1 MVARGGGRE
10 RGRGRGPTKLY
21 VYKSVCGGTVCTA
34 GHKSH
39 WLPSEVYT
47 LSTPAETNGENQYQ
61 TKCVQTSKL
70 WTEISPSQPCE
81 SCLIVQTFI
90 IIQRNS
96 FTVGSLVLSKE
107 KWNKK
112 KPNKEIQNFLWLWGF
127 LLFYRLN
134 VPLSEPAGQFRFETN
149 NNNWHH

>member
-1 MVARGGGRE
+1 MRGQLVVGKNRQSDRKSVDIVAVMLGRGWWVRRE
-10 RGRGRGPTKLY
+10 RGGRGPTKLY
-21 VYKSVCGGTVCTA
+21 VYKSVAGGTVCTA

-47 LSTPAETNGENQYQ
+47 LSTPAETHGENQYQ

-70 WTEISPSQPCE
+70 WTEISPSHPCQT
-81 SCLIVQTFI
+81 CLIVQTFI

-112 KPNKEIQNFLWLWGF
+112 KPNKEKQNFL
-127 LLFYRLN
+127 
-134 VPLSEPAGQFRFETN
+134 
-149 NNNWHH
+149 

>member
-1 MVARGGGRE
+1 MS
-10 RGRGRGPTKLY
+10 RGRGERERGPTKLY
-21 VYKSVCGGTVCTA
+21 VYKSVVGGTVCTA

-70 WTEISPSQPCE
+70 WTEISPSHPYE

-112 KPNKEIQNFLWLWGF
+112 KPNKEKQNFL
-127 LLFYRLN
+127 
-134 VPLSEPAGQFRFETN
+134 
-149 NNNWHH
+149 

>member
-10 RGRGRGPTKLY
+10 IGRGRGPTKLY
-21 VYKSVCGGTVCTA
+21 VYKSLVGGTVCTA

-70 WTEISPSQPCE
+70 WTEISTSHPYK

-112 KPNKEIQNFLWLWGF
+112 KPNKEKQNFL
-127 LLFYRLN
+127 
-134 VPLSEPAGQFRFETN
+134 
-149 NNNWHH
+149 

>member
-1 MVARGGGRE
+1 MR
-10 RGRGRGPTKLY
+10 RGRGPTKLY
-21 VYKSVCGGTVCTA
+21 VYKSLVGGTVCTA

-70 WTEISPSQPCE
+70 WTEISTSHPYK

-96 FTVGSLVLSKE
+96 FTVGPLVLSKE

-112 KPNKEIQNFLWLWGF
+112 KTKQREAKFPLTLGIFCYSIDWI
-127 LLFYRLN
+127 FY
-134 VPLSEPAGQFRFETN
+134 
-149 NNNWHH
+149 